1 LTFHKP
7 TITVFSVLLLILTG
21 FLIVIPS
28 VIPALGSSTQD
39 DSSFIDNTDSY
50 FFLVLLMSS
59 AAAVAC
65 FPISLLFLSSMR
77 VKKVPDAIQIKEPL
91 KDRIK
96 DSDFLILS
104 NSSPAKL
111 LALWIWGVP
120 IFLSPLLALIL
131 SPDELGW
138 NYSRLI
144 LLGSSTGFAVF
155 SLFKLITVKEPSLN
169 EKITLMTFFGAIT
182 GVFVSF
188 LLVPVSQVEYMVT
201 TGNEWLES
209 MMWTAVFLLGLSGAF
224 FIISGFIW
232 GVEGMD
238 KRNRCLYV
246 EKRSL
251 FSEEFIEIPLDKI
264 KRLVLRPGYKMK
276 RNTETYLEFYH
287 ETGKKIVLRGGGVFS
302 TELTNPHLLGVM
314 FLKEGHVNQ
323 VEDKLP
329 VWPFKKKTLTSDDV
343 KKGILS
349 REVLENSPNSLEGQ
363 LQDNWVIKRQSDSV
377 ILEMKEDIYQ
387 NNPKGMA
394 YIAVIYGIIAV
405 IGLGAVGFII
415 LVPFI
420 LMTLGIE
427 LSEVLARNFPSLAA
441 TFLLGGALAYVG
453 IYQLAQ
459 LVKVSNRQVKI
470 VLGDS
475 KLFTEM
481 IPPGIQSPGS
491 QFLYEQIEKIEAGKK
506 RNDRFPVIL
515 SNFFI
520 DLPLTFCKSNV
531 EAVALSSFITRE
543 IQRIA
548 LSNSVKQESFCS

>member
-1 LTFHKP
+1 
-7 TITVFSVLLLILTG
+7 
-21 FLIVIPS
+21 
-28 VIPALGSSTQD
+28 
-39 DSSFIDNTDSY
+39 
-50 FFLVLLMSS
+50 
-59 AAAVAC
+59 
-65 FPISLLFLSSMR
+65 
-77 VKKVPDAIQIKEPL
+77 
-91 KDRIK
+91 
-96 DSDFLILS
+96 
-104 NSSPAKL
+104 
-111 LALWIWGVP
+111 
-120 IFLSPLLALIL
+120 
-131 SPDELGW
+131 
-138 NYSRLI
+138 
-144 LLGSSTGFAVF
+144 
-155 SLFKLITVKEPSLN
+155 
-169 EKITLMTFFGAIT
+169 
-182 GVFVSF
+182 
-188 LLVPVSQVEYMVT
+188 
-201 TGNEWLES
+201 
-209 MMWTAVFLLGLSGAF
+209 
-224 FIISGFIW
+224 
-232 GVEGMD
+232 
-238 KRNRCLYV
+238 
-246 EKRSL
+246 
-251 FSEEFIEIPLDKI
+251 
-264 KRLVLRPGYKMK
+264 MK

-491 QFLYEQIEKIEAGKK
+491 QFLYEQIEKIETGKK

-520 DLPLTFCKSNV
+520 DLPLIFCKSNV